1 MILYDYFR
9 KSLFALVYR
18 DTYTHKSEHSNSVL
32 GFLKPP
38 SHLIRGKIMLSAFSV
53 KKRYTVLVGVILILV
68 LGFVSFTK
76 MSADLLPDINLPYVI
91 VMTTYPGASPETV
104 ETVVSSPVEAS
115 MATISNIE
123 SIQSMSAENYSVV
136 ILEFSQKTNMDA
148 VSLDI
153 RESLDRLEGYW
164 PDEVGSPMIMKLNP
178 NMLPTMIAAVGV
190 EGMTPAEASRFAEES
205 IVPEIERI
213 EGVASVS
220 ASGMVEESIH
230 AVISKKKLDKVNARV
245 YELIDEKFLEA
256 YEKIEDGYK
265 EIEDGEKGLGDA
277 ESEIRK
283 NEKKLK
289 DAQSQVDNGRKE
301 LEEKQQATT
310 EEIAKA
316 KLELLTFKSDLEAAK
331 TNITTNLTTLDTLN
345 ASKKEVEGK
354 KAELTK
360 QKEELTKQLTDL
372 GTQKT
377 TLQTQYDALT
387 LAERSKD
394 DIDAVFAEYDGGAG
408 TLSKTDANARLAEIQ
423 TALAST
429 DAGAM
434 ISMMTFD
441 VDNAMLQ
448 TQYGMLVTG
457 ITTNEEYINGKQALS
472 DGIAQITAGETQI
485 NAGITQ
491 IDSGIT
497 QIDAGI
503 EQIQKNIDNL
513 TMGLSEADY
522 VATQNGVLA
531 NIAEST
537 AKVDAGISQV
547 YAGEYQAI
555 IGFATGGAKLD
566 LTDYQLAT
574 SKAQLEEGK
583 TKIEDTKKQLSDA
596 REQIADGK
604 AELEEKKEDAK
615 KAADMVSVLSVDTVS
630 SLLTAQNF
638 SMPAGYVEEENSSY
652 LVRVGDKPTDEEALK
667 NLVLL
672 KIPMSDDEIITL
684 GDVCDIF
691 TVNNED
697 KVYTNVNGKHGIVLS
712 VQKQT
717 GYSTGSV
724 SDLLEDRF
732 EELRER
738 YPDVTIISLMDQG
751 VYIDLVMNTIFE
763 NVLIGGLLA
772 IIVLIFFLRDIRPTL
787 IIAISIPVSL
797 VAAVVCMYFSGV
809 TLNII
814 SLSGLALGVG
824 MLVDNSIVVIENIYR
839 LRNLGADPKE
849 AAIKGAKEVAG
860 AIFASTLTTVC
871 VFLPIVFTE
880 GLTRQLFSDMGLTI
894 AFSLMASLLV
904 ALTVVPAAASGML
917 KMVKETKNGTKSAFH
932 KGYEK
937 FLRGTLKVKPLVLLL
952 AVAMLFLSAYLAYT
966 NGFAYFPDMESP
978 QITVT
983 LSANEDS
990 GITDIKEQADT
1001 LVERLSK
1008 VDDIVDIG
1016 ATASAT
1022 TISMLSGASDSSDTV
1037 TNATLYVTTKEK
1049 REMSSSQLVKKI
1061 HELSDDFEGITVS
1074 VETSTMD
1081 MSALGGSGISI
1092 ELKGRDLDTLYNLAL
1107 EAEEIV
1113 RNTEG
1118 VDEVSSSI
1126 SDADPELRVH
1136 VDKEKAALKG
1146 LTVAT
1151 VFMQISNDLKEPSVA
1166 TNLSTATDDI
1176 SIYVDDEEK
1185 SAYTRNDIK
1194 NYKVKYTDDDGKEQT
1209 VALSEIADFEDGI
1222 GMQTINRK
1230 GQTRYVSVNAT
1241 IKEGYNITFVSN
1253 DVRDNMEKLKIPAG
1267 CSIEYAGENEM
1278 IMDALKQ
1285 LALMLVLAVVFIYLI
1300 MVAQFQSLGS
1310 PFIIMF
1316 TMPLAFSGGLL
1327 ALFFTGYEL
1336 SIVAMIGFVML
1347 AGIIVNNGIVLVDYI
1362 NQRREEGLSKKDAI
1376 VDAGVTR
1383 LRPVLMTALTTIL
1396 ALLMMAFST
1405 KMGADMSRPLA
1416 IVVIGGMV
1424 YGTLMTLVVVP
1435 CIYDMFMR
1443 EKKEK
1448 EKESVLLTEGTE

>member
-1 MILYDYFR
+1 MIFYDYFR
-9 KSLFALVYR
+9 KSLFALRYG
-18 DTYTHKSEHSNSVL
+18 DTYTQKSKHSDWVFE
-32 GFLKPP
+32 FLKTA
-38 SHLIRGKIMLSAFSV
+38 LKYRQEEIIMLSAFSV

-265 EIEDGEKGLGDA
+265 EIEDGEKGIGDA

-310 EEIAKA
+310 DEIAKA

-331 TNITTNLTTLDTLN
+331 TNINTNLTTLETLN

-354 KAELTK
+354 REELTK
-360 QKEELTKQLTDL
+360 QKDELTKQLTEL

-377 TLQTQYDALT
+377 ALQTQYDALT
-387 LAERSKD
+387 LAERSQA
-394 DIDAVFAEYDGGAG
+394 DIEAVFADYNGGSG
-408 TLSKTDANARLAEIQ
+408 TISKTEANERLSEIQ
-423 TALAST
+423 SALAST

-434 ISMMTFD
+434 IGMMSFD

-448 TQYGMLVTG
+448 AQYGMLVTG
-457 ITTNEEYINGKQALS
+457 ITSNEEYIAGKQALT

-485 NAGITQ
+485 TAGI
-491 IDSGIT
+491 G

-503 EQIQKNIDNL
+503 GQIDTGIDQINKNIDNL

-522 VATQNGVLA
+522 VAAQNSVLA

-638 SMPAGYVEEENSSY
+638 SMPAGYVEEEGNSY
-652 LVRVGDKPTDEEALK
+652 LVRVGDKPTDEESLK

-672 KIPMSDDEIITL
+672 KIPMSEDEIITL

-839 LRNLGADPKE
+839 LRNLGMDAKE

-917 KMVKETKNGTKSAFH
+917 KKVKETKNGTKTVFH
-932 KGYEK
+932 RGYEK
-937 FLRGTLKVKPLVLLL
+937 FLRATLKVKPLVLIV
-952 AVAMLFLSAYLAYT
+952 AVGMLFLSAYAAYS

-983 LSANEDS
+983 LTANEDS

-1001 LVERLSK
+1001 LVERLSE

-1022 TISMLSGASDSSDTV
+1022 TLSMLSGASNSSDTV
-1037 TNATLYVTTKEK
+1037 TDATLYVTTKEK

-1081 MSALGGSGISI
+1081 MSALGGSGISV

-1107 EAEEIV
+1107 EAEKIIE
-1113 RNTEG
+1113 NTEG

-1151 VFMQISNDLKEPSVA
+1151 VFMQISGDLKEPSVA

-1176 SIYVDDEEK
+1176 SIYVNDEEK
-1185 SAYTRNDIK
+1185 SAYTREDIK

-1241 IKEGYNITFVSN
+1241 IKEDYNITFVSN
-1253 DVRDNMEKLKIPAG
+1253 DVRDNLDKLDIPAG

-1278 IMDALKQ
+1278 IMDAMKQ

-1316 TMPLAFSGGLL
+1316 TIPLAFSGGLL
-1327 ALFFTGYEL
+1327 TLYFTGYEL

-1376 VDAGVTR
+1376 VDAGITR

-1443 EKKEK
+1443 EKKEP
-1448 EKESVLLTEGTE
+1448 ERVLCTEENE

>member
-1 MILYDYFR
+1 
-9 KSLFALVYR
+9 
-18 DTYTHKSEHSNSVL
+18 
-32 GFLKPP
+32 
-38 SHLIRGKIMLSAFSV
+38 MLSAFSV

-310 EEIAKA
+310 DEIAKA

-331 TNITTNLTTLDTLN
+331 TNINTNLTTLETLN

-354 KAELTK
+354 KEELTK
-360 QKEELTKQLTDL
+360 QKDELTKQLTDL
-372 GTQKT
+372 GTQKA
-377 TLQTQYDALT
+377 TLQAQYDALT
-387 LAERSKD
+387 LAERSQS
-394 DIDAVFAEYDGGAG
+394 DIEAVFADYNGGSG
-408 TLSKTDANARLAEIQ
+408 TLSKPDANAKLADIQ
-423 TALAST
+423 AALAAT
-429 DAGAM
+429 EAGAM
-434 ISMMTFD
+434 VSMMTFD
-441 VDNAMLQ
+441 VDNAALP
-448 TQYGMLVTG
+448 TQYGMIVTG

-472 DGIAQITAGETQI
+472 DGIAQITTGETQI
-485 NAGITQ
+485 TAGIGQ
-491 IDSGIT
+491 IDTGMV

-503 EQIQKNIDNL
+503 DQIDENINNL
-513 TMGLSEADY
+513 TMGLTPEDY
-522 VATQNGVLA
+522 VATQNSVLA
-531 NIAEST
+531 NIVEST

-638 SMPAGYVEEENSSY
+638 SMPAGYVEEEGNSY
-652 LVRVGDKPTDEEALK
+652 LVRVGDKPTDEESLK

-672 KIPMSDDEIITL
+672 KIPMSEDEIITL

-724 SDLLEDRF
+724 SDLLQDRF

-738 YPDVTIISLMDQG
+738 YPDVTIILLMDQG

-839 LRNLGADPKE
+839 LRNLGMDAKE

-917 KMVKETKNGTKSAFH
+917 KKVKETKNGTKTAFH

-937 FLRGTLKVKPLVLLL
+937 FLRATLKVKPLVLIV
-952 AVAMLFLSAYLAYT
+952 AVGMLFLSAYLAYS

-983 LSANEDS
+983 LTANEDS

-1022 TISMLSGASDSSDTV
+1022 TLSMLSGASNSSDTV
-1037 TNATLYVTTKEK
+1037 TDATLYVTTKEK

-1081 MSALGGSGISI
+1081 MSALGGSGISV

-1107 EAEEIV
+1107 EAEKIIE
-1113 RNTEG
+1113 NTEG

-1151 VFMQISNDLKEPSVA
+1151 VFMQISGDLKEPSVA

-1176 SIYVDDEEK
+1176 SIYVNDEEK
-1185 SAYTRNDIK
+1185 SAYTREDIK

-1241 IKEGYNITFVSN
+1241 IKEDYNITFVSN
-1253 DVRDNMEKLKIPAG
+1253 DVRDNLDKLDIPAG

-1278 IMDALKQ
+1278 IMDAMKQ

-1327 ALFFTGYEL
+1327 ALYFTGYEL

-1376 VDAGVTR
+1376 VDAGITR

-1443 EKKEK
+1443 EKKEP
-1448 EKESVLLTEGTE
+1448 ERVLCTEENK